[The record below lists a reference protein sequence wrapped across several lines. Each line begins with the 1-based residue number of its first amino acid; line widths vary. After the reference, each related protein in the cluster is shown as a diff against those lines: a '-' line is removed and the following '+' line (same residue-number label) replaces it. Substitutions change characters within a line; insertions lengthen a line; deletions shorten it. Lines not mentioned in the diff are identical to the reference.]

1 MRADALSLV
10 GFGTNQEIQAAN
22 RKILVRAKP
31 SISLVSK
38 VMQVDE
44 TELESAAKIIHYLK
58 YRELLEDKTQA

>member
-44 TELESAAKIIHYLK
+44 TELELSI
-58 YRELLEDKTQA
+58 T